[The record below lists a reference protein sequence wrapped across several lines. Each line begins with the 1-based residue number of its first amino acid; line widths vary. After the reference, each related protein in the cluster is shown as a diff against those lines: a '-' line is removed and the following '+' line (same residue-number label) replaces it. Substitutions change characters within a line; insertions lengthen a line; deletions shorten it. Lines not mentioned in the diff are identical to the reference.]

1 MSLLLASNTC
11 NVFKLLCVKLF
22 KKKKLD
28 DKPDISV
35 AVDLTVQT
43 VNTGIISGMMLC
55 SLQNKRKI
63 FAYLANRGENE
74 ASQREAREN

>member
-22 KKKKLD
+22 QKNLG
-28 DKPDISV
+28 DKQDISV
-35 AVDLTVQT
+35 TVDLTMQT
-43 VNTGIISGMMLC
+43 VNTGIISGVMFC

>member
-1 MSLLLASNTC
+1 MFSNCSASSY
-11 NVFKLLCVKLF
+11 L
-22 KKKKLD
+22 KKLD
-28 DKPDISV
+28 DKQDISV